1 MEAVNSMLD
10 VNPLMKL
17 ESASI
22 RSGQTQIIDRINWNI
37 YPGDTWIISGF
48 HASGKTGL
56 LKAAAG
62 LKKIISGKH
71 TLFGIN
77 YWECTDEEM
86 VKIRRQIAFVF
97 EYPSQLMAHLTVG
110 ENIAFPICYHEN
122 KTLRELDSDVQGLL
136 DYLEI
141 QSISNRYPVEV
152 NIFQKYLLLIGQGL
166 FLKPKLFFI
175 DNPLN
180 GLDPLQKNRIKRLIY
195 QMSSGI
201 EKLGIPP
208 ITVIIS
214 TSELNNFLVNK
225 PEFINLKYGILTN
238 KEFHIFEGNQ
248 KNEMRANSMIKELLG
263 ERRES

>member
-62 LKKIISGKH
+62 LKQIISGKH
-71 TLFGIN
+71 TLFGKN

-97 EYPSQLMAHLTVG
+97 EYPSQLMAH
-110 ENIAFPICYHEN
+110 
-122 KTLRELDSDVQGLL
+122 
-136 DYLEI
+136 